1 MGKTLDVAADRAFDQ
16 TKTVLPAEVARGVY
30 LRNAPSLQ
38 ALKLMHLMI
47 GTAGGR
53 MADDVRHEIRLSD
66 IRRIDGMKNHD
77 RASLTLLFE
86 ELRAVVIREGDPTD
100 DAQRVIVGGL
110 LDHAVLDRKDPISG
124 DTLLSW
130 FFGRMFRDMAEKSN
144 HWAILDRQ
152 TVFHL
157 SSKYAV
163 LLFQHVASLVNL
175 DRMNAKTFTV
185 PELRALFGVAEDKHK
200 RFAELNRW
208 AIKPA
213 IDEINHLS
221 RLTLT
226 ATPNKIGRTVASV
239 TIGWQVKDDPS
250 AAKRELAGS
259 KVGREARRK
268 GTAETVAA
276 AFPESG
282 SIRWTPWEAL
292 VREHAPRPTPD
303 MELVGA
309 KFRDFCAGRG
319 LPLTAAGIEK
329 TFVAWVSKF
338 RVG

>member
-1 MGKTLDVAADRAFDQ
+1 M
-16 TKTVLPAEVARGVY
+16 
-30 LRNAPSLQ
+30 RNAPSLL

-66 IRRIDGMKNHD
+66 IRKIHGMKNHD
-77 RASLTLLFE
+77 RASLTPLFE

-152 TVFHL
+152 AVFHL

-163 LLFQHVASLVNL
+163 LLFQHIASLVNL

-185 PELRALFGVAEDKHK
+185 PELRALFGVADVKHK

-208 AIKPA
+208 AIKPS

-226 ATPNKIGRTVASV
+226 ATPNKSGRSVVSV
-239 TIGWQVKDDPS
+239 TIGWRVKGDPS
-250 AAKRELAGS
+250 AARREMAGS
-259 KVGREARRK
+259 RVGREARRN
-268 GTAETVAA
+268 GTAEMVAV
-276 AFPESG
+276 AFPAAGGITYSPH
-282 SIRWTPWEAL
+282 WL
-292 VREHAPRPTPD
+292 
-303 MELVGA
+303 ELKRAAGCNKDNDLIA
-309 KFRDFCAGRG
+309 SDFRRFCAQRDIPLDARNIEATFSNFCAKVGR
-319 LPLTAAGIEK
+319 
-329 TFVAWVSKF
+329 V
-338 RVG
+338 